1 MYQVTN
7 TSHFGPLSQADGMT
21 PVAAQKQN
29 DALPPMVSGSFSKFA
44 AARQAS
50 IKSGPQFGNI

>member
-7 TSHFGPLSQADGMT
+7 TSNFGPLSQTDGMT
-21 PVAAQKQN
+21 PVAAQKN

-44 AARQAS
+44 AAR
-50 IKSGPQFGNI
+50 